1 MEGNKVSQRYM
12 RRLTET
18 EINNYRKEVADL
30 SIEAEILEEDFQVVK
45 DDLKAKLKPIKKAIR
60 TALHLVRYK
69 QIEDI
74 REVYLVPNYNTGK
87 MEIVDLTGD
96 VIEKRNLT
104 PDEMQVSLELNN

>member
-1 MEGNKVSQRYM
+1 
-12 RRLTET
+12 
-18 EINNYRKEVADL
+18 
-30 SIEAEILEEDFQVVK
+30 LEEEFQEVK
-45 DDLKAKLKPIKKAIR
+45 DEHKAKLKPIKKGIR
-60 TALHLVRYK
+60 TALLLIRNK

-74 REVYLVPNYNTGK
+74 REVYHVPNYSTGK

>member
-1 MEGNKVSQRYM
+1 MERIKIQERYM

-30 SIEAEILEEDFQVVK
+30 SIEAEILEEEFQDVK
-45 DDLKAKLKPIKKAIR
+45 DEHKAKLKPIKKGIR
-60 TALHLVRYK
+60 TALLLVRNK
-69 QIEDI
+69 QIEDT
-74 REVYLVPNYNTGK
+74 REVYHVPNYSTGK

>member
-1 MEGNKVSQRYM
+1 
-12 RRLTET
+12 
-18 EINNYRKEVADL
+18 
-30 SIEAEILEEDFQVVK
+30 LEEEFQEVK
-45 DDLKAKLKPIKKAIR
+45 DEHKAKLKPIKKGIR
-60 TALHLVRYK
+60 TALLLIRNK

-87 MEIVDLTGD
+87 MEIVGLTGA

>member
-1 MEGNKVSQRYM
+1 MERIKIQERYM

-30 SIEAEILEEDFQVVK
+30 SIEAEILEEEFQDVK
-45 DDLKAKLKPIKKAIR
+45 DEHKAKLKPIKKGIR
-60 TALHLVRYK
+60 TALLLVRNK
-69 QIEDI
+69 QIEDT
-74 REVYLVPNYNTGK
+74 REVYHVPNYNTGK